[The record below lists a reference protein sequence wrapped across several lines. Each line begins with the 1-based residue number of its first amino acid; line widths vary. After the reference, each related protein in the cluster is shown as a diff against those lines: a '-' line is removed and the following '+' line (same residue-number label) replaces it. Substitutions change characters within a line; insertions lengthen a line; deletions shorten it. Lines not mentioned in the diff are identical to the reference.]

1 MNFEIYCP
9 VVEVFPQI
17 GSLNEQQSGSV
28 VDVIEMAKNV
38 PGGDGR
44 VYEICKI
51 EYSDE
56 SYQLMA
62 IEM

>member
-9 VVEVFPQI
+9 VVEAFPQI
-17 GSLNEQQSGSV
+17 GSLNEQKSGSV
-28 VDVIEMAKNV
+28 IGVIEMAKNV
-38 PGGDGR
+38 PSGDGR

-51 EYSDE
+51 EYSDK

-62 IEM
+62 IEL